1 MDKVI
6 QFYIAYTDLLN
17 TVKDNRSRAKGNG
30 KNYLQSENYQA
41 YLKCLCRERK
51 KKKTSCNTS
60 INPQRLHFKAFLY

>member
-30 KNYLQSENYQA
+30 KNYL
-41 YLKCLCRERK
+41 
-51 KKKTSCNTS
+51 
-60 INPQRLHFKAFLY
+60 